1 VRFLNTQKLC
11 SPFLMGEGTWQVE
24 IYSHEI
30 FFFQT
35 LKAKTTRRKK
45 IFSILIYQNS
55 KPFNAF

>member
-1 VRFLNTQKLC
+1 
-11 SPFLMGEGTWQVE
+11 MGEGTWQVE

-45 IFSILIYQNS
+45 NLPHFNIS
-55 KPFNAF
+55 KLKTV